1 LNGERHRQDGP
12 AVEEANGT
20 REWCLNGQLHRQDGP
35 AIERADGTRE
45 WWLNGKKF
53 KNCERFLKALE
64 KTVSE
69 ERFQE
74 IKGLLEVRE
83 VMDS

>member
-1 LNGERHRQDGP
+1 MKNKPELKISPDGS
-12 AVEEANGT
+12 
-20 REWCLNGQLHRQDGP
+20 REWCLNGKLHRQDGP
-35 AIERADGTRE
+35 AIERANGYRE

-64 KTVSE
+64 KIVSKK
-69 ERFQE
+69 RFQE
-74 IKGLLEVRE
+74 IKNLFEVRE